1 MTSSAE
7 RTGRCKSGD
16 VEIFYRLFGD
26 GGAVPLLILHG
37 LSYFSYDWRDIAAAL
52 ATGRQVAS
60 MDMRGFGSSG
70 WSAAGAYKVQDFCG
84 DIVAVLDHLGWPR
97 AVLMGHSMGGRNA
110 TYAAA
115 AIPERVARLVLVD
128 YSPTNAKAGSQRV
141 TDTIVDMPARFAS
154 VGEAM
159 AYFGADAADAGTR
172 ARFEAYLKPD
182 GGGLA
187 IRRDPFFKEMFRR
200 LRDDGVRPDHGA
212 DLWDCLG
219 RVACPILVL
228 RGRRS
233 DMFAPETADK
243 VRACNRLIRLVE
255 IDAGHNIAGDAPDAL
270 IGEVRAHLA

>member
-1 MTSSAE
+1 MAASAE

-26 GGAVPLLILHG
+26 AGATPLLILHG
-37 LSYFSYDWRDIAAAL
+37 LSYFSYDWRHIAAAL
-52 ATGRQVAS
+52 ATDRQVAAV
-60 MDMRGFGSSG
+60 DMRGFGSSG
-70 WSAAGAYKVQDFCG
+70 WSAAGAYKVQDFRG
-84 DIVAVLDHLGWPR
+84 DIVAVLDHLGWSR

-115 AIPERVARLVLVD
+115 TVPDRVARLVLVD
-128 YSPTNAKAGSQRV
+128 YSPTNAKAGSRRV

-154 VGEAM
+154 VDEAM
-159 AYFGADAADAGTR
+159 AYFGADAGMR
-172 ARFEAYLKPD
+172 ARFEAYLKAD
-182 GGGLA
+182 GDGLA
-187 IRRDPFFKEMFRR
+187 IRRDPYFKEMFRR
-200 LRDDGVRPDHGA
+200 MRDEGLRPDHGA
-212 DLWDCLG
+212 DMWDCLG

-255 IDAGHNIAGDAPDAL
+255 IDAGHNIGGEAPEAL